1 MRHLLLIVHV
11 FIACLVSAQAV
22 SFPKHLQK
30 TQIAALKSGDS
41 LVYYQCHVDEA
52 SQELTTSTGQ
62 KITSKKKRLTITEK
76 FVIHKL
82 DSVYNCKYFT
92 SSVTNYPNKK
102 FPYLTLTEV
111 QNWDFELKKDKTLT
125 TQEVLVVAALET
137 KTHSIVHYELNI
149 NKTCPNE
156 IIICSKKDKEQFMVE
171 GNYLLSKLLNVQ

>member
-1 MRHLLLIVHV
+1 MKHVLLILNLLLAYV
-11 FIACLVSAQAV
+11 ASAQDAG
-22 SFPKHLQK
+22 FPKHLQK

-52 SQELTTSTGQ
+52 SQEIVTSTGQ
-62 KITSKKKRLTITEK
+62 KITAKKKRLTITEK
-76 FVIHKL
+76 FVIHKV

-111 QNWDFELKKDKTLT
+111 QNWDFELKKNKPLT

-171 GNYLLSKLLNVQ
+171 GNYLLSKLLNCQ

>member
-1 MRHLLLIVHV
+1 MKHLLLIVHA
-11 FIACLVSAQAV
+11 FIACLASAQAV

-111 QNWDFELKKDKTLT
+111 QNWDFELKNNKTLA
-125 TQEVLVVAALET
+125 TQEVLVIAALET

-171 GNYLLSKLLNVQ
+171 GDYLLSKLLNIQ

>member
-1 MRHLLLIVHV
+1 MKGALLIINLLCVHV
-11 FIACLVSAQAV
+11 LFSQSF
-22 SFPKHLQK
+22 SFPAHLQK

-52 SQELTTSTGQ
+52 SQEIITSTGQ
-62 KITSKKKRLTITEK
+62 KITAKKKRLTITEK

-111 QNWDFELKKDKTLT
+111 QNWDFELKKNKGLT
-125 TQEVLVVAALET
+125 SQEVLVVAALET

-171 GNYLLSKLLNVQ
+171 GNYLLSKLLSCQ